1 MNKFVIK
8 IPNEKAATY
17 KVVTLI
23 VLLLNFFMFGFVFMH
38 AAATS
43 SGIAAVV
50 GLLANGIGI
59 VYYLLN
65 KKHLKTPYT
74 EVIFF
79 INAVLW
85 LLWANYIA
93 AILMVVFSLLSFYA
107 NKKIQI
113 TVTDDEIIYPSF
125 PVKKYAWDEVEN
137 VIWKDDILTI
147 DLKNNKL
154 LQFNIA
160 KSFAESFDAAGFNAF
175 AAHKLSAHRPK

>member
-1 MNKFVIK
+1 VSKFIIE

-23 VLLLNFFMFGFVFMH
+23 VLLLNFFVFGFVFMH
-38 AAATS
+38 AVAGSSQIAAIAGLACN
-43 SGIAAVV
+43 GIA
-50 GLLANGIGI
+50 I

-74 EVIFF
+74 EIIFF

-85 LLWANYIA
+85 LLWANYIVA
-93 AILMVVFSLLSFYA
+93 GLMIVFSLLSFYA

-113 TVTDDEIIYPSF
+113 SFTDDEIIYPSF

-154 LQFNIA
+154 LQFNIDKA
-160 KSFAESFDAAGFNAF
+160 FAAGFDAVGFNAF
-175 AAHKLSAHRPK
+175 AAQKVGNPAC

>member
-1 MNKFVIK
+1 MSKFVIE

-43 SGIAAVV
+43 SSVAAVG
-50 GLLANGIGI
+50 GLLANGIAI

-74 EVIFF
+74 EIIFF

-113 TVTDDEIIYPSF
+113 TFNDEEIIYPSF
-125 PVKKYAWDEVEN
+125 PVKKYSWDEVEN

-160 KSFAESFDAAGFNAF
+160 KSFAEGFDAAGFNAF
-175 AAHKLSAHRPK
+175 AAQRILEHRSS